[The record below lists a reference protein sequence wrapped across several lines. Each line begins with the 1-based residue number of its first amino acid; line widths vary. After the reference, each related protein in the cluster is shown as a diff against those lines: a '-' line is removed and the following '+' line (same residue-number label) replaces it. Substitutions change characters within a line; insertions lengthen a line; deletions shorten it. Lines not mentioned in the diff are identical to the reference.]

1 MADIENLKHEEY
13 DSDSEEVAATAKATP
28 EQCTL
33 RDSGNI
39 LDPHPVVHGTD
50 RPKFEAEETDPDDP
64 DTFPWLNIAM
74 KKLGLVLKIG
84 AFILLVVYLLA
95 AFIIDFNRALALF
108 VITTLVVVY
117 HIYWFWAQ
125 KNEELM
131 EKGEDLIVQY
141 MKKVDTEKKAAF
153 TYIGVLVVAMAI
165 IIAATVRDVR
175 NFVSLFGMLVFLGLT
190 WLFSWKPRAV
200 KMRPVVGALFM
211 QFIFGFLVMRTSWGY
226 AAVNFVSNIFNTLL
240 GFTTAGS
247 SMVFNWLTD
256 GSLWGRP
263 FQLAPDAD
271 GNDMGS
277 YTLSPPFFFNVLPSI
292 IFFSALMCVG
302 YYIRALPW
310 MVKKVGYFL
319 GIFLGTSASESLS
332 AAGNIFVGQTEAPL
346 LVKPFIANM
355 TDSELHAIMTGGFA
369 TIAGSVLGLFIS
381 LGIPGVDLIAA
392 SVMSAPAGLAVSKI
406 ALPETEDSAT
416 ATGKKG
422 AYHIPESGDKN
433 VVHAATQGAVIGT
446 QLVINIAGMLIA
458 FLALIEMLDQLII
471 FLGSRVDL
479 DINFETICGI
489 IFYPVAWL
497 MGVDVADCRQIA
509 NLLGIKIFANE
520 LIAYEQLVQIQGQIS
535 ERSYHI
541 ASYALC
547 GFSNIGSVGIQLG
560 GLTPMAP
567 NKGPA
572 LAKLVVSALIA
583 GNTACLLTACIA
595 GIFYEEKSS

>member
-1 MADIENLKHEEY
+1 LRSKRKLCFLYLTENY
-13 DSDSEEVAATAKATP
+13 
-28 EQCTL
+28 
-33 RDSGNI
+33 
-39 LDPHPVVHGTD
+39 
-50 RPKFEAEETDPDDP
+50 F
-64 DTFPWLNIAM
+64 
-74 KKLGLVLKIG
+74 
-84 AFILLVVYLLA
+84 LLV
-95 AFIIDFNRALALF
+95 
-108 VITTLVVVY
+108 
-117 HIYWFWAQ
+117 
-125 KNEELM
+125 
-131 EKGEDLIVQY
+131 
-141 MKKVDTEKKAAF
+141 
-153 TYIGVLVVAMAI
+153 
-165 IIAATVRDVR
+165 
-175 NFVSLFGMLVFLGLT
+175 SL
-190 WLFSWKPRAV
+190 
-200 KMRPVVGALFM
+200 
-211 QFIFGFLVMRTSWGY
+211 
-226 AAVNFVSNIFNTLL
+226 
-240 GFTTAGS
+240 S
-247 SMVFNWLTD
+247 S
-256 GSLWGRP
+256 
-263 FQLAPDAD
+263 
-271 GNDMGS
+271 
-277 YTLSPPFFFNVLPSI
+277 
-292 IFFSALMCVG
+292 
-302 YYIRALPW
+302 
-310 MVKKVGYFL
+310 GYFL